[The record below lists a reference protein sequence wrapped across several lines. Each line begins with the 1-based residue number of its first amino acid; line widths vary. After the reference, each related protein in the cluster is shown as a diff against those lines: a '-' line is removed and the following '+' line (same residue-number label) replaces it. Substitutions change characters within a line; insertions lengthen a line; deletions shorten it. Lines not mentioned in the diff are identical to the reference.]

1 MKRRL
6 TLGLVAAVAASVLVA
21 PAASAQPQF
30 ICSANK
36 VPPQTVVVVGG
47 GQINV
52 YPANVTSYAKAVTSW
67 ATGVALCLVNATA
80 GPTIACANAFV
91 NNRPTVT
98 VDPNTLQITIDYDQ
112 FLHTACTV

>member
-6 TLGLVAAVAASVLVA
+6 TLGIVAAMAASVLAA

-36 VPPQTVVVVGG
+36 VPPQTVVIVGG

-52 YPANVTSYAKAVTSW
+52 YPSNVAPYAGAVVDW
-67 ATGVALCLVNATA
+67 ATDVALCIVNATA
-80 GPTIACANAFV
+80 GPTIACAKAFV
-91 NNRPTVT
+91 ANRPTVT
-98 VDPNTLQITIDYDQ
+98 VNPTTLQITIDYDE